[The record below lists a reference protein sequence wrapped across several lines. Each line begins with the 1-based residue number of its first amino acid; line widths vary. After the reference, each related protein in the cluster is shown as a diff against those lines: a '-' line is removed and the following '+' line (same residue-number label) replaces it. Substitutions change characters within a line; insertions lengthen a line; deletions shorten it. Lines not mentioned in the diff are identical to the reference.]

1 MIQTLTLCGS
11 DRWMSPNSLWAYM
24 ATENLWYLSFLI
36 SSRDSQTQKR
46 NLWLPEGRESQ
57 GLWEGYVYTVTFKMD
72 NQQGPIVQHKE
83 LCSMLCARLD
93 GMGIWGRMDTCICMA
108 EFFHCSP
115 ETTTTLL
122 IGYTPTQN
130 KKFEKKI
137 MLIPSNIPLSEF
149 IFSSTHLCGFLL
161 LLLLSHFSRVRL
173 CATPQ
178 TAA

>member
-24 ATENLWYLSFLI
+24 ATENLWYLGFLI
-36 SSRDSQTQKR
+36 SSRDSQTQKT
-46 NLWLPEGRESQ
+46 NLWFLGGRDSQ
-57 GLWEGYVYTVTFKMD
+57 GVWDGHVHTALFKMD
-72 NQQGPIVQHKE
+72 KNKE

-130 KKFEKKI
+130 KKFEKKK
-137 MLIPSNIPLSEF
+137 
-149 IFSSTHLCGFLL
+149 LC
-161 LLLLSHFSRVRL
+161 
-173 CATPQ
+173 
-178 TAA
+178 

>member
-24 ATENLWYLSFLI
+24 ATENLWYLGFLI
-36 SSRDSQTQKR
+36 SSRDSQTQKT

-122 IGYTPTQN
+122 IGYTPIQY
-130 KKFEKKI
+130 KKFEKSKSSQSQ
-137 MLIPSNIPLSEF
+137 LLPLPNYL
-149 IFSSTHLCGFLL
+149 HL
-161 LLLLSHFSRVRL
+161 SMIEERRD
-173 CATPQ
+173 
-178 TAA
+178 